1 MPYKF
6 FILKWRGS
14 FATLKIFK
22 LKKVFSGIQPT
33 GNIHIGNYLGAIKNW
48 ITLQNDNECLFGV
61 MNLHAITLKQNPVE
75 LKNNILK
82 TVATYI
88 ACGLDL
94 KKSKIFIQSDVPEH
108 LELAWVLGTLTPLGW
123 LNRMTQFKDKV
134 GSESSAGS
142 ADGAGF
148 GDDSSGE
155 KENKNANLG
164 LYSYPVLMAS
174 DILLY
179 KADYVPVGEDQK
191 QHLELTRDIAGAF
204 NRSFGIEYF
213 KLPEPLIIKQTKR
226 IMSLQDGAKKMSKS
240 DPSLISRINLD
251 DSADEITKKI
261 KKSKTDSIAEI
272 YYDESR
278 PEIYNLLNI
287 FASFSKKSPTE
298 VANEYQNH
306 GFGKFKQDLA
316 EVVIAELEPISKN
329 IHNLLKEQS
338 YLLKIIEDGK
348 LYAKDV
354 ASKTRQDVY
363 KIIGLN

>member
-1 MPYKF
+1 
-6 FILKWRGS
+6 
-14 FATLKIFK
+14 
-22 LKKVFSGIQPT
+22 
-33 GNIHIGNYLGAIKNW
+33 
-48 ITLQNDNECLFGV
+48 
-61 MNLHAITLKQNPVE
+61 MNLHAITLKQNPDE

-82 TVATYI
+82 TLATYI

-123 LNRMTQFKDKV
+123 LSRMTQFKDKADLI
-134 GSESSAGS
+134 SSADVGGVLFGHGDKEGEGS
-142 ADGAGF
+142 
-148 GDDSSGE
+148 
-155 KENKNANLG
+155 NKNANLG

-179 KADYVPVGEDQK
+179 KTDFVPVGEDQK

-204 NRSFGIEYF
+204 NRQFNVEYF

-226 IMSLQDGAKKMSKS
+226 IMSLQDGTKKMSKS
-240 DPSLISRINLD
+240 DQSLISRINLD
-251 DSADEITKKI
+251 DSADEILKKI
-261 KKSKTDSIAEI
+261 KKSKTDSEARI

-287 FASFSKKSPTE
+287 FASFANKSPLKIAE
-298 VANEYQNH
+298 EYENS

-316 EVVIAELEPISKN
+316 EVIIAELEPISIK
-329 IHNLLKEQS
+329 IHNLLKEKS
-338 YLLKIIEDGK
+338 YLVKIIEDGK

-363 KIIGLN
+363 KITGLN